1 MELNDGSISA
11 IEKKKILVVHTGN
24 YFWRFSDDMLSEKK
38 VIYSIL

>member
-11 IEKKKILVVHTGN
+11 IEKTLLVVHTGN

>member
-11 IEKKKILVVHTGN
+11 IEKKILVVHTGN

-38 VIYSIL
+38 VIYCIL